1 MKKGLLF
8 GSLLALLLTAASA
21 FAGVPSGVRNLALT
35 PGCNAYEADGGSLL
49 GERDNTGR
57 GSESFVVRVSD
68 GRGELIY
75 DLVIEVPIGGRYD
88 FEGGS
93 RYRYP
98 LRARANPLTLTVI
111 SLSGRGLAAQTL
123 YTNTANCATL
133 PGGSAA
139 AAVAADPNNLPRL
152 TNAPGVAEANAAYA
166 IVNTDNLNLRTGDAV
181 RYARI
186 GIIDGGTSL
195 ILLGTNG
202 AEQADSI
209 WWYIEVGGVRGWVK
223 GEFIAVRGDARGLG
237 VIDTRGALGEPFF
250 IMGTANLLRTV
261 PSPGASVICTVPGG
275 INYIVIAKDA
285 AEASWF
291 KIEAACNGASVV
303 GWVPAE
309 AGFLR
314 NEGDAAIPIP

>member
-1 MKKGLLF
+1 MKKGLL
-8 GSLLALLLTAASA
+8 LLGMLLTLLFTVVSVSA
-21 FAGVPSGVRNLALT
+21 GARNLVLT
-35 PGCNAYEADGGSLL
+35 PDCTAYDAAGGTLN

-57 GSESFVVRVSD
+57 RSESFVVRVSD

-75 DLVIEVPIGGRYD
+75 DLVIEVPVGGRYD
-88 FEGGS
+88 FEAGS

-111 SLSGRGLAAQTL
+111 SLGGRGLAAQTL

-139 AAVAADPNNLPRL
+139 EAVANDPNNLPRPV
-152 TNAPGVAEANAAYA
+152 NAPGVAEANAAYG
-166 IVNTDNLNLRTGDAV
+166 IVNIDNLNVRTGDAV

-186 GIIDGGTSL
+186 AIVDGGTTL

-202 AEQADSI
+202 AEQADSL
-209 WWYIEVGGVRGWVK
+209 WWYVQVGGVRGWVK
-223 GEFIAVRGDARGLG
+223 GEFIILRGDASDLN
-237 VIDTRGALGEPFF
+237 VIETRGALGEPYF
-250 IMGTANLLRTV
+250 ILGVDNLLRTV

-275 INYIVIAKDA
+275 INYPVIGKDA
-285 AEASWF
+285 TEASWF
-291 KIEAACNGASVV
+291 KIEAPCNGVTVV
-303 GWVPAE
+303 GWVQAE

-314 NEGDAAIPIP
+314 NESDAGIPVP